1 MTVTSDRSPG
11 RRDDASGM
19 RVRRELA
26 ALEGRIEGDV
36 IHPDSPEF
44 ASVRRPAWAQYEHV
58 RPEAVVRCRTP
69 TDIAESL
76 AVVRRLGLEVAPR
89 GGGHCFAGRS
99 ATRGLV
105 IDLSAMSSV
114 AVSNGVATVGA
125 GGRLGEI
132 DERLATDALAIP
144 AGSCPAVGIAGLT
157 LGGGL
162 GFLGRKYGLT
172 SDQLVQAQVVLA
184 DGRVIECDERRD
196 QSLFWALRGAGAG
209 QFGVVTKFVF
219 RTVPAPEVTC
229 FRLAWPPAKTT
240 RLIEIWQSWAPSA
253 PDELAA
259 SLLLNVPRD
268 PEQPATTTLFG
279 ACLAAEDETKRL
291 LDRLVVR
298 AGADPTS
305 ASVEQLQYTAAKRYL
320 WEHAPGAEP
329 SAASPA
335 GDEPPSA
342 LAFSKSEFF
351 GCELPRAAIAALV
364 DRLTARRAPG
374 QPRELDFT
382 PWGGAYTRLDSE
394 ATAFPHRHER
404 FVLKHA
410 VSLDS
415 DASTQQLGAAREWL
429 GRSWELIHPFGSGG
443 VFPNFADPELADLA
457 TAYYGPNRDR
467 LIRIKAQYDA
477 EDLFRSPAHE
487 IAAG

>member
-1 MTVTSDRSPG
+1 M
-11 RRDDASGM
+11 
-19 RVRRELA
+19 RREFE
-26 ALEGRIEGDV
+26 ALEGKIEGDL
-36 IHPDSPEF
+36 IDPDSPEF
-44 ASVRRPAWAQYEHV
+44 ESVRKPAWAQYEHV

-105 IDLSAMSSV
+105 LDLSAMSLV
-114 AVSNGVATVGA
+114 AVSDGLATVGA

-132 DERLATDALAIP
+132 DARLATDALAIP

-172 SDQLVQAQVVLA
+172 SDQLVQVQVVLA

-196 QSLFWALRGAGAG
+196 QGLFWALRGAGAG
-209 QFGVVTKFVF
+209 QFGVVTNFVF

-229 FRLAWPPAKTT
+229 FRLIWPPARTT
-240 RLIEIWQSWAPSA
+240 RLLEIWQSWAPSA

-259 SLLLNVPRD
+259 SLLLNVPPD

-279 ACLAAEDETKRL
+279 ACLAPEDETKRL
-291 LDRLVVR
+291 LDQMVVR

-305 ASVEQLQYTAAKRYL
+305 ASIEQLQYTAAKRYL

-329 SAASPA
+329 SPASPA
-335 GDEPPSA
+335 GDESSSA

-351 GCELPRAAIAALV
+351 GRELPPAAIAALV
-364 DRLTARRAPG
+364 NHLTARRAPG
-374 QPRELDFT
+374 QGRELDFT
-382 PWGGAYTRLDSE
+382 PWGGAYTRLDRE
-394 ATAFPHRHER
+394 ATAFPHRQDR
-404 FVLKHA
+404 FLLKHA
-410 VSLDS
+410 VSLDT
-415 DASTQQLGAAREWL
+415 DASTPQPDAARDWL
-429 GRSWELIHPFGSGG
+429 ERSWKLIHPYGSGG
-443 VFPNFADPELADLA
+443 VFPNFADPGLADLA
-457 TAYYGPNRDR
+457 PAYYGPNRDR

-487 IAAG
+487 ISAARLEEVE